1 MRQDM
6 SERERQPFIVPLK
19 ESPTLVE
26 LSFFHLIYY
35 IHNRVMM

>member
-1 MRQDM
+1 MKQYM

-26 LSFFHLIYY
+26 LSFLIYY